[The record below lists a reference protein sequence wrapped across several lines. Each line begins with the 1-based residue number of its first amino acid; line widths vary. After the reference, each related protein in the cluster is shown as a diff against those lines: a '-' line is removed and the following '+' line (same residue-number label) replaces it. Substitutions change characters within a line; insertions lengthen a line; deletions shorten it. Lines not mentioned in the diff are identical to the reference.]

1 MTNSIASQW
10 PNLLQGIAETKR
22 ALAVVEAQHPEPPP
36 DAPLSSFETVNAYAP
51 IESAKRHLIQR
62 NRLIAM
68 SRDGIIEHG
77 EGFPPPVRV
86 DQLLRADWWRGRMTD
101 PKLDSMNEA
110 IKEAQRE
117 AFREVWV
124 EMLAQ
129 DRQAQTDRDA
139 ERARRENEPLKPK
152 LARQGLTLHF
162 YATPRVGQRSSYL
175 GPLPG

>member
-1 MTNSIASQW
+1 MSNTIAAQW

-51 IESAKRHLIQR
+51 IESAKRQILQR
-62 NRLIAM
+62 NRLLGMA
-68 SRDGIIEHG
+68 RDGLIEHG

-86 DQLLRADWWRGRMTD
+86 DQLLRADWWRGRMHGAGIGNEVNVQAMTLREELLQD
-101 PKLDSMNEA
+101 KVALLLRVHDLPLDIPARYM
-110 IKEAQRE
+110 
-117 AFREVWV
+117 
-124 EMLAQ
+124 
-129 DRQAQTDRDA
+129 RQH
-139 ERARRENEPLKPK
+139 EPLKPK